1 MGRRRRE
8 ALCEILTFDPRG
20 VGQTTPAASCFAEGW
35 QKKLWELQKQGAGVI
50 DSSDEAFAVHY
61 QYERAHGELCDQ
73 AGPGSIHAH
82 LGTASVARDLLHIVD
97 KVDEKH
103 RRDNSPGPLRR
114 PEAGKPNLQ
123 YFGHSYGSVL
133 GNYFASMFPGRVG
146 RMLVSAIVDA
156 DDYRVGV
163 SRASP
168 SPIPSRMLQE
178 SFVS

>member
-1 MGRRRRE
+1 M
-8 ALCEILTFDPRG
+8 
-20 VGQTTPAASCFAEGW
+20 
-35 QKKLWELQKQGAGVI
+35 
-50 DSSDEAFAVHY
+50 
-61 QYERAHGELCDQ
+61 
-73 AGPGSIHAH
+73 
-82 LGTASVARDLLHIVD
+82 LHIVD
-97 KVDEKH
+97 KVNEEH
-103 RRDNSPGPLRR
+103 RSDNSTSPLRR
-114 PEAGKPNLQ
+114 PEAGKPDLQ